1 VCVWRALYFACLLQ
15 HIWQVKVM
23 HLLSS
28 LGLAAGAGDCDVGLL
43 AIDQI
48 KRSLSGE
55 YNQDDCKNNAITC
68 VRDDSGKP
76 NPQRDC
82 AAFAVV
88 GPVVLT
94 VPLSFPVAPALFQS
108 FAYTLQQ
115 MKADGQQA
123 QIDKDERERLTI
135 VTGSACTEVKSTE
148 DTSSLQLP
156 LASMAGT
163 FIIALIIQLFAII
176 LSIAEYSSGRPV
188 QDWFQAY
195 SHITDKMIGDKNMKF
210 GCPGYMRIVDSTDIA
225 KVFAIFSP
233 CYIVVSRNQ
242 QLQYY
247 KSEKD
252 AHGNSL
258 PKRTMSCEGMEI
270 KAESTVTIPKSGRPV
285 HYVLTVELPD
295 SDMFGVGGSSQLECA
310 CESEKEREILK
321 EMIVKMNEERDSSAL
336 SQYDFQKEMKKRFG
350 PLPNEKQD
358 QDQQAA
364 QVIQQQDVVGWVC
377 VWVGGWDYAYTYT
390 QTYTYTHMRARALF
404 LSLKHTHART
414 HTHSWTKSAGG
425 AYAPKPFGRIYR
437 CAGV

>member
-1 VCVWRALYFACLLQ
+1 
-15 HIWQVKVM
+15 M
-23 HLLSS
+23 
-28 LGLAAGAGDCDVGLL
+28 GLL

-55 YNQDDCKNNAITC
+55 YNQDDCKNNAATC
-68 VRDDSGKP
+68 ARDASGKP

-82 AAFAVV
+82 AAFTVV
-88 GPVVLT
+88 GPAVLT

-123 QIDKDERERLTI
+123 QIFKNERERLTT
-135 VTGSACTEVKSTE
+135 VTGSACIEQKSTD

-163 FIIALIIQLFAII
+163 FIFALFIQFVAII

-195 SHITDKMIGDKNMKF
+195 DHITDTMMGDKHMKF
-210 GCPGYMRIVDSTDIA
+210 GCPGYMRIVDSKDIA

-233 CYIVVSRNQ
+233 GYIVISCTQ

-252 AHGNSL
+252 AHGKSL
-258 PKRTMSCEGMEI
+258 PKRTMSCKGMEI

-295 SDMFGVGGSSQLECA
+295 ADMFGVGGSRQLECA
-310 CESEKEREILK
+310 CESEEEREKLK
-321 EMIVKMNEERDSSAL
+321 EMIVKMSEERDSSVL

-350 PLPNEKQD
+350 PLPNKKQD

-377 VWVGGWDYAYTYT
+377 VWVCG
-390 QTYTYTHMRARALF
+390 
-404 LSLKHTHART
+404 
-414 HTHSWTKSAGG
+414 
-425 AYAPKPFGRIYR
+425 
-437 CAGV
+437 